1 MNVSPINITAMN
13 KNIIALCLL
22 PAAAIG
28 LAACSDN
35 EDVNGG
41 DAKVEARYVY
51 DSGCKTDAET
61 SEAARANGGF
71 ENYGFEESVEY
82 TSKGDGYVFVN
93 HVNSILQCCSDE
105 KRVDVT
111 RSGNVISVREYDPVT
126 SCNCLC
132 PFDIQYEIGPLTP
145 GEYTVTFVN
154 NNASFTFTYPSS
166 GTAKPTVPA
175 GAEG

>member
-71 ENYGFEESVEY
+71 ENYGFEESVETRARATATCSSI
-82 TSKGDGYVFVN
+82 TSTLYCN
-93 HVNSILQCCSDE
+93 AAL
-105 KRVDVT
+105 T
-111 RSGNVISVREYDPVT
+111 RSG
-126 SCNCLC
+126 
-132 PFDIQYEIGPLTP
+132 
-145 GEYTVTFVN
+145 
-154 NNASFTFTYPSS
+154 
-166 GTAKPTVPA
+166 
-175 GAEG
+175 

>member
-51 DSGCKTDAET
+51 DSGC
-61 SEAARANGGF
+61 
-71 ENYGFEESVEY
+71 
-82 TSKGDGYVFVN
+82 
-93 HVNSILQCCSDE
+93 
-105 KRVDVT
+105 
-111 RSGNVISVREYDPVT
+111 
-126 SCNCLC
+126 
-132 PFDIQYEIGPLTP
+132 
-145 GEYTVTFVN
+145 
-154 NNASFTFTYPSS
+154 
-166 GTAKPTVPA
+166 
-175 GAEG
+175 